1 MVNPKAVFKLQR
13 GLAQHKLDDYY
24 AILGLPLTAE
34 PQEIRRKFLQLAK
47 ILHPDVF
54 ARSPEEKIW
63 AEKYFARM
71 VGPAYQKLNND
82 RDRSEYFATLRY
94 FAEDFKQKGI
104 PPNVTSELAQKLLK
118 LPHEITYADFARQ
131 LAEKQYESLDR
142 VMDYTEQLSELNL
155 VFLFVQKN
163 LVQPAR
169 PIEEP
174 TVVQDPPPSESKA
187 ARHIAAAEALIA
199 NKKLTEALAEL
210 RQAEKQDPKL
220 STVYALMGV
229 IYSQQKAEVMA
240 KSNFQKALRLNPKD
254 PIALQYTGTKPTS
267 AGKTPDKTPPPPK
280 KKGLFGL
287 F

>member
-1 MVNPKAVFKLQR
+1 MVNPRAVFKLQR
-13 GLAQHKLDDYY
+13 GLAQHKLEDYY
-24 AILGLPLTAE
+24 AVLGLPLTAE

-47 ILHPDVF
+47 LLHPDVF
-54 ARSPEEKIW
+54 ARSPKEKVW
-63 AEKYFARM
+63 AERYFARM

-82 RDRSEYFATLRY
+82 RERSEYFATLRY
-94 FAEDFKQKGI
+94 FAEDFKQKGN

-118 LPHEITYADFARQ
+118 LPHEITYTEFVQQ
-131 LAEKQYESLDR
+131 LAENQYQSLDQ
-142 VMDYTEQLSELNL
+142 VMEYTEQLSELNL
-155 VFLFVQKN
+155 VFLYVQKT

-174 TVVQDPPPSESKA
+174 TIVQATPPSESKA
-187 ARHIAAAEALIA
+187 ACHVAAAEALIA
-199 NKKLTEALAEL
+199 QKKWTEALAEL
-210 RQAEKQDPKL
+210 KQAEKQDPKL

-229 IYSQQKAEVMA
+229 VYSQQKADVMA

-254 PIALQYTGTKPTS
+254 PIALQYTNTKSGAAPAS
-267 AGKTPDKTPPPPK
+267 KTAPPPK

>member
-13 GLAQHKLDDYY
+13 GLAQHKLDDHY

-47 ILHPDVF
+47 MLHPDVF
-54 ARSPEEKIW
+54 ARSPAEKTW
-63 AEKYFARM
+63 AERYFARM
-71 VGPAYQKLNND
+71 VGPAYQKLNSD

-94 FAEDFKQKGI
+94 FAEDFKQKGN
-104 PPNVTSELAQKLLK
+104 PPNVTSEFAQKLLK
-118 LPHEITYADFARQ
+118 LPHEITYNDFAQQ
-131 LAEKQYESLDR
+131 LAAKQYQSLEQ
-142 VMDYTEQLSELNL
+142 VIDYTEQLSELNL
-155 VFLFVQKN
+155 VFLFVQKT

-174 TVVQDPPPSESKA
+174 TVVQEAPPSESKA
-187 ARHIAAAEALIA
+187 ARHIAAAEALIGK
-199 NKKLTEALAEL
+199 KKLTEALAEL
-210 RQAEKQDPKL
+210 KLAEKQDPKL

-229 IYSQQKAEVMA
+229 VYSQQKAEVMA

-254 PIALQYTGTKPTS
+254 PIALQYTNPKPGAAPAS
-267 AGKTPDKTPPPPK
+267 KTAPPPK